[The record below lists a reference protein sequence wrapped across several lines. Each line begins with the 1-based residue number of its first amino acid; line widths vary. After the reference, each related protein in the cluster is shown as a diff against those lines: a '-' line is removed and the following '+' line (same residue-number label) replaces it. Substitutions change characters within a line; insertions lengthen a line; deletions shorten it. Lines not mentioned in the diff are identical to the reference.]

1 MKKVRRSQASISI
14 NSCIKLSKTQIFL
27 VRIGKYTLRSRI
39 SKFLIKGNISWISN
53 FFEKGNIRVEK
64 IIEYLT
70 AICEKKNQ

>member
-1 MKKVRRSQASISI
+1 M
-14 NSCIKLSKTQIFL
+14 
-27 VRIGKYTLRSRI
+27 RIGKYTLRSRI